1 MPEIL
6 NFFIVSV
13 CGELDVLGILIHA
26 GANPNTSDIH
36 GAFPLHY
43 AAQMCA
49 PQAEL
54 ANDKKLGLSVLRS
67 LIGHGADVTVKDVD
81 GRQPLMWAASSGE
94 FKISKSKFFFIFFNL
109 VFS

>member
-1 MPEIL
+1 MVE
-6 NFFIVSV
+6 FFIFSV

-54 ANDKKLGLSVLRS
+54 VNDKKLGLSVLRS

-81 GRQPLMWAASSGE
+81 GRQPLMWAASSGG
-94 FKISKSKFFFIFFNL
+94 
-109 VFS
+109 

>member
-1 MPEIL
+1 
-6 NFFIVSV
+6 
-13 CGELDVLGILIHA
+13 
-26 GANPNTSDIH
+26 
-36 GAFPLHY
+36 
-43 AAQMCA
+43 MCA

-94 FKISKSKFFFIFFNL
+94 FKISKSKFFLHFL
-109 VFS
+109 QSCVFLT